1 MTFTLLEV
9 LFFIICLAPVLVVAG
24 MCVAPQRKRPEPRQ
38 HPRFD
43 YCYGDIPN
51 IIPLKGHS
59 ERYFTKMD
67 GR

>member
-1 MTFTLLEV
+1 MIPLDILLAAIGV
-9 LFFIICLAPVLVVAG
+9 TALLFLTVG
-24 MCVAPQRKRPEPRQ
+24 MCIAPQRKRPRWQETKY
-38 HPRFD
+38 D
-43 YCYGDIPN
+43 YCHGDIPN